1 MKKDKMSIENKKR
14 DLILLKTL
22 LNDKDSSLE
31 SKIKSK
37 VLSFT
42 KNLDHYFKMV
52 NDTKNKINQLKKNLN

>member
-52 NDTKNKINQLKKNLN
+52 NDTKNKINQLRKNLN